1 MTYPNHLFVYLLPS
15 NIKTTMINYNE
26 LVKNQSGDLIEKLVA
41 HVIEKD
47 PVEVLFN
54 HLDKDQWAIISMH
67 NYDEDL
73 EISLRLH
80 FNDFYDLY
88 VGYYDD
94 DDEFFEIIHPLTEE
108 EKDILPNG
116 LKKIMAKVLVDE
128 RGMRLS
134 GKFLSR

>member
-1 MTYPNHLFVYLLPS
+1 
-15 NIKTTMINYNE
+15 MINYKE
-26 LVKNQSGDLIEKLVA
+26 LVKNQSANLIEKLVA

-54 HLDKDQWAIISMH
+54 YLDKDQWAIISMH
-67 NYDEDL
+67 NYEEDL

-94 DDEFFEIIHPLTEE
+94 DDEFFEITHPLTEE
-108 EKDILPNG
+108 EKDILPNA
-116 LKKIMAKVLVDE
+116 LKKIMTKVLIDE

>member
-1 MTYPNHLFVYLLPS
+1 MSKYDD
-15 NIKTTMINYNE
+15 
-26 LVKNQSGDLIEKLVA
+26 LVKNQSGELIEKLVA
-41 HVIEKD
+41 HVISQD

-54 HLDKDQWAIISMH
+54 FFEKDQWAIISMH

-73 EISLRLH
+73 EVSLRLH
-80 FNDFYDLY
+80 FDNFYDLY

-94 DDEFFEIIHPLTEE
+94 EDEFFEILHPLTNE
-108 EKDILPNG
+108 EKDILPER
-116 LKKIMAKVLVDE
+116 LKKIMGKVLTDE

>member
-1 MTYPNHLFVYLLPS
+1 
-15 NIKTTMINYNE
+15 MINYKE
-26 LVKNQSGDLIEKLVA
+26 LVKNQSGNLIEKLVT

-54 HLDKDQWAIISMH
+54 YLDKDQWAIISMH
-67 NYDEDL
+67 NYEEDL

-108 EKDILPNG
+108 EKDILPNA
-116 LKKIMAKVLVDE
+116 LKKIMAKVLIDE

>member
-1 MTYPNHLFVYLLPS
+1 MSKYD
-15 NIKTTMINYNE
+15 E
-26 LVKNQSGDLIEKLVA
+26 LVKNQSGELIEKLVA
-41 HVIEKD
+41 HVISQD

-54 HLDKDQWAIISMH
+54 FFEKDQWAIISMH

-73 EISLRLH
+73 EVSLRLH
-80 FNDFYDLY
+80 FDNFYDLY

-94 DDEFFEIIHPLTEE
+94 EDEFFEILHPLTAE
-108 EKDILPNG
+108 EKNILPEG
-116 LKKIMAKVLVDE
+116 LKKIMGKVLTDE